1 MEFDSLIIADWPR
14 GLRLAK
20 QLSLKG
26 RKTAYLEISP
36 YFKRPFPLFLEDSK
50 EKDFLKSL
58 GFLHS
63 QEEGFCL
70 LSPEGV
76 YLAKEQGQK
85 KEKERRLKF
94 KKPALNR
101 TFLKENLFS
110 SLAQNLTARVFDFN
124 DSYFSEDSL
133 PLFSDCFLFE
143 PSLRKKQEFNK
154 SQPQITFLS
163 LSLDDLKQMLPSTP
177 SNFITSTTASGSV
190 SSNSSGS
197 SAHSVSFAGP
207 LISGKPV
214 LPAAVQ
220 PFAGISS
227 KQKSSYKLLLQKEF
241 LSGIKN
247 HFSCSAKYTFCLSD
261 RVMSLILPDKAD
273 FQWRASFFSADLDG
287 YESIIPEHFLGIK
300 QFLFPWCYDNLLSV
314 FQKKGILEV
323 WMRLPIDRDEREFV
337 KKAQEN
343 LESFFPGAK
352 FQLKNQNPL
361 KSFYVYGKEILNS
374 SDSPFAYMQNSQDFF
389 QASLAQDIR
398 KEIQL
403 SQTLIEKI
411 IK

>member
-1 MEFDSLIIADWPR
+1 MEFDSFIIADWPR
-14 GLRLAK
+14 GLHLAK

-26 RKTAYLEISP
+26 RKIAYLEISP
-36 YFKRPFPLFLEDSK
+36 YFKRPFPLFLDDSK

-63 QEEGFCL
+63 QEEGLCL

-85 KEKERRLKF
+85 REKERQLKF

-110 SLAQNLTARVFDFN
+110 CLAQNLTARVFDFN
-124 DSYFSEDSL
+124 NSYFSEDSL

-163 LSLDDLKQMLPSTP
+163 LSLDDLKQILPSTP
-177 SNFITSTTASGSV
+177 SN
-190 SSNSSGS
+190 
-197 SAHSVSFAGP
+197 
-207 LISGKPV
+207 
-214 LPAAVQ
+214 
-220 PFAGISS
+220 
-227 KQKSSYKLLLQKEF
+227 KSLLQKEF

-247 HFSCSAKYTFCLSD
+247 HFSCSAKNIFYLSD
-261 RVMSLILPDKAD
+261 RVMSLTLPDKAD

-287 YESIIPEHFLGIK
+287 YESIIPKHFLGIK

-352 FQLKNQNPL
+352 FQLNPKNPL
-361 KSFYVYGKEILNS
+361 KSFYVYGKEILDS
-374 SDSPFAYMQNSQDFF
+374 SDSPFTYMQNAQDFF
-389 QASLAQDIR
+389 QASLAQDIN

-403 SQTLIEKI
+403 SQTLIEKT

>member
-14 GLRLAK
+14 GLHLAK
-20 QLSLKG
+20 QLSLKDQ
-26 RKTAYLEISP
+26 KIAYLEISP

-50 EKDFLKSL
+50 EKDFFISL

-85 KEKERRLKF
+85 KGKERQLKF
-94 KKPALNR
+94 KKLVLDR
-101 TFLKENLFS
+101 TFLKEKLFS
-110 SLAQNLTARVFDFN
+110 CLAQNLTARVFDFN

-154 SQPQITFLS
+154 NQPQITFLS
-163 LSLDDLKQMLPSTP
+163 ISLDNLKQNLS
-177 SNFITSTTASGSV
+177 
-190 SSNSSGS
+190 
-197 SAHSVSFAGP
+197 
-207 LISGKPV
+207 
-214 LPAAVQ
+214 
-220 PFAGISS
+220 FAGISS
-227 KQKSSYKLLLQKEF
+227 KQKSFYKSLLQKEL
-241 LSGIKN
+241 LSRIKN
-247 HFSCSAKYTFCLSD
+247 HFSCSAKNIFCLSD
-261 RVMSLILPDKAD
+261 RVMNLILSDKAD
-273 FQWRASFFSADLDG
+273 FQWRVSFFSADLDG
-287 YESIIPEHFLGIK
+287 YASIIPEHFLGIK

-323 WMRLPIDRDEREFV
+323 WMRLPIDRDKREFV

-374 SDSPFAYMQNSQDFF
+374 SDSSFTYIQNSQDFF